1 MKKDP
6 YEHQKIQISTR
17 LTPEEF
23 TQFKKL
29 CFMEFRQ
36 MADVARELLQAWI
49 EKNKKKLK

>member
-1 MKKDP
+1 VANK
-6 YEHQKIQISTR
+6 ENHKIQLTTR
-17 LTPEEF
+17 LDKEEF
-23 TQFKKL
+23 EMFRKL